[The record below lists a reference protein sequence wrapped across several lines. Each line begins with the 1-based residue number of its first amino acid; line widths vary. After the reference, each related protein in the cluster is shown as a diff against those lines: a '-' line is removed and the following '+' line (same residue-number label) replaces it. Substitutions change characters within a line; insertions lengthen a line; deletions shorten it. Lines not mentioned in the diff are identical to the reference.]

1 MRFPIVRTILFKEL
15 RETLRDRRT
24 LLMTVGLPVLL
35 YPLVIV
41 AFTRIAES
49 GEDAIAADKSAVA
62 VWGTLPAPV
71 TAALTAADTVTLQP
85 WGEAPGEVRAALE
98 EGRLTRQDST
108 GEDSSA
114 LRLRRSRGPGRREI
128 EPDNPVLLAARAA
141 VASRKVQAVI
151 VTWADTA
158 PAFERGDA
166 APLTVYYDSV
176 RRESAVALGRVTGAL
191 DDARAAIVD
200 ERQRARALPP
210 GFAEALTVTTR
221 NISSAERRSGQLL
234 GSILPYIL
242 LTLSVLGGMYAAIDL
257 TAGEKE
263 RGTMQTLLC
272 APITSAEIVLAKF
285 LTVWL
290 LSMLSLVSNLFSL
303 SLTVSR
309 LMPADMPGVGAAN
322 IAMALAIL
330 VPVTLTTSALFLAC
344 ASFARDFRDGQTM
357 LTPVY
362 MAVALPAGVVGLPTI
377 ELNAWTAFVP
387 IVNVTL
393 LVKALFL
400 REAGAEL
407 VFLTLLSACVYAAV
421 AIAGAVH
428 VFHRETVL
436 VGEKTSMRTIF
447 EGGARA
453 GGTPNVGFA
462 LTAFAALL
470 VVQFYGSLSMRT
482 LPIHWLL
489 VTLQYGGF
497 LLPTLAMLA
506 LFGFDPRR
514 TLALRRPPVVALLSA
529 VTLGFSAW
537 LFAGGIVARLLPPP
551 ESLTRAMERFIQ
563 LGDAPMPLWIVW
575 LVIGVTPAICEELFF
590 RGLVFAGLRR
600 LGVGAAVL
608 GSALLFA
615 LAHASI
621 YRLMPTLIL
630 GIVLGVLRW
639 RSGSVVPGM
648 VMHALNNGLI
658 GTLAQRPDL
667 AAWYGMQAAS
677 ATMPWGPVLAGTAV
691 MIAALGV
698 LWVIAPAPGDDLPP
712 GAAGAARS
720 APHS

>member
-1 MRFPIVRTILFKEL
+1 MRFSIVRAILFKEL

-24 LLMTVGLPVLL
+24 LFMTLGLPVLL
-35 YPLVIV
+35 YPLVIL

-49 GEDAIAADKSAVA
+49 GEDAIAADRSVVA
-62 VWGTLPAPV
+62 IWGAMPAPV
-71 TAALTAADTVTLQP
+71 EAALGESGDLTLRP
-85 WGEAPGEVRAALE
+85 WAEAPDEVRTGIPA
-98 EGRLTRQDST
+98 GRLPRLDAT

-114 LRLRRSRGPGRREI
+114 VRLRRNRGGGRREV
-128 EPDNPVLLAARAA
+128 EPENPVLAAARAA
-141 VASRKVQAVI
+141 VASRNVQAVI
-151 VTWADTA
+151 VAWPDTPTA
-158 PAFERGDA
+158 YAQGDA

-176 RRESAVALGRVTGAL
+176 RRESVVAQERVTRAL
-191 DDARAAIVD
+191 DDARGRIVD
-200 ERQRARALPP
+200 ERQRARSLPG
-210 GFAEALTVTTR
+210 GFAEGLTVYGR
-221 NISSAERRSGQLL
+221 NTSTAERRSGQLL

-290 LSMLSLVSNLFSL
+290 LSLLSLVANLVSL
-303 SLTVSR
+303 SMTVSR
-309 LMPADMPGVGAAN
+309 LLPADMPGIGAAN
-322 IAMALAIL
+322 LLLALAIL
-330 VPVTLTTSALFLAC
+330 LPVTLTSSALFLAC

-407 VFLTLLSACVYAAV
+407 VFLTLLSACMYAAV

-436 VGEKTSMRTIF
+436 VGEKTSMRTVF
-447 EGGARA
+447 ERGALRGGV
-453 GGTPNVGFA
+453 PNVGFV
-462 LTAFAALL
+462 LTAFAVLL
-470 VVQFYGSLSMRT
+470 VLQFYGSLSLRA
-482 LPIHWLL
+482 LSIPWLL

-497 LLPTLAMLA
+497 LLPTLGMVA
-506 LFGFDPRR
+506 LFGFDWRR
-514 TLALRRPPVVALLSA
+514 TLGLQRPALVAVAAAVAL
-529 VTLGFSAW
+529 GCSAW
-537 LFAGGIVARLLPPP
+537 LFAGGAVARLLPPP

-563 LGDAPMPLWIVW
+563 LGDQPMPLWVVW
-575 LVIGVTPAICEELFF
+575 LVLGVTPGICEELFF
-590 RGLVFAGLRR
+590 RGLVFSGLRR
-600 LGVGAAVL
+600 LGAWPAVL

-621 YRLMPTLIL
+621 YRLMPTFVL
-630 GIVLGVLRW
+630 GVVLGVLRW
-639 RSGSVVPGM
+639 RSGSVVPGV
-648 VMHALNNGLI
+648 VMHAVNNGLI

-667 AAWYGMQAAS
+667 AAWFGLHG
-677 ATMPWGPVLAGTAV
+677 ATGVIPWGPVLAGTAV
-691 MIAALGV
+691 MITALVV
-698 LWVIAPAPGDDLPP
+698 LKLSPSPANDT
-712 GAAGAARS
+712 R
-720 APHS
+720 

>member
-1 MRFPIVRTILFKEL
+1 MRFSIVRAILFKEL

-71 TAALTAADTVTLQP
+71 TAALEAADTVTLMP
-85 WGEAPGEVRAALE
+85 WGEVPGDVRTGLA
-98 EGRLTRQDST
+98 EGRMTRQDST
-108 GEDSSA
+108 DEDSSA
-114 LRLRRSRGPGRREI
+114 LRLRRSSGPGRREI
-128 EPDNPVLLAARAA
+128 EPDNAVLLAARAA

-151 VTWADTA
+151 VTWPDTT

-191 DDARAAIVD
+191 DDARERIVD

-210 GFAEALTVTTR
+210 GFAEALAVNTR
-221 NISSAERRSGQLL
+221 NTSSAERRSGQLL
-234 GSILPYIL
+234 GSVLPYIL

-272 APITSAEIVLAKF
+272 APITSGEIVVAKF

-309 LMPADMPGVGAAN
+309 LLPADMPGVGAGN

-400 REAGAEL
+400 REASAEL
-407 VFLTLLSACVYAAV
+407 IFLTLLSACMYAAV

-447 EGGARA
+447 ERGARA

-462 LTAFAALL
+462 LTAFAVLL
-470 VVQFYGSLSMRT
+470 VVQFYGSLSLRN

-497 LLPTLAMLA
+497 LLPTLGMLA
-506 LFGFDPRR
+506 LFGFDARR
-514 TLALRRPPVVALLSA
+514 TLGLRRPPVVALLSA
-529 VTLGFSAW
+529 VALGLSAW
-537 LFAGGIVARLLPPP
+537 LFAGGVVARLLPPP

-563 LGDAPMPLWIVW
+563 LGDQPMALWVVW
-575 LVIGVTPAICEELFF
+575 LVIGITPAICEELFF
-590 RGLVFAGLRR
+590 RGLVFSGLRR
-600 LGVGAAVL
+600 LGVWPAVL

-621 YRLMPTLIL
+621 YRLLPVFIL
-630 GIVLGVLRW
+630 GLVLGVLRW

-648 VMHALNNGLI
+648 VMHAINNGLI
-658 GTLAQRPDL
+658 GTLAQRPEL
-667 AAWYGMQAAS
+667 ATWFGMQGTSGA
-677 ATMPWGPVLAGTAV
+677 MPWGPVLAGTAV
-691 MIAALGV
+691 MIVALGV
-698 LWVIAPAPGDDLPP
+698 LRLIAPAAGDDPP
-712 GAAGAARS
+712 AGAYDTS
-720 APHS
+720 AAPSRP